1 MINRIRLKYVTIA
14 ISILIGVLG
23 VYELFQLFQL
33 YSQKK
38 TQFRNDAER
47 IVERISYIHEK
58 LIDYQRYNTI
68 LTKDFSGLYKKII
81 ENEFEGMLSSSQEI
95 SIKDTTIF
103 SNNKIE
109 PYLIIRGS
117 TKDTLSGVQ
126 TQQTTLIKD
135 VRQLQDFVSS
145 SKSNAKENI
154 TIHLNQKL
162 LQHIFKKAKFMNEL
176 MLQAFKENVYNR
188 PQQRV
193 DLRLL
198 DSLVSRELKGPHFP
212 KKYEFCLYVKDGKG
226 LIYKSCPNTYNPH
239 LSEQK
244 GYRTELFP
252 TDKINDKL
260 ILSVY
265 FPKERAFLLK
275 EMKSYFIITA
285 LLGLLI
291 VFTLYFLI
299 RIIRE
304 QKEVSEIKSNF
315 ISNMTHEFKTP
326 ISTISLACQALNDK
340 DVVSMQGNE
349 LFSPYLKMIDEENK
363 RLENLVEGILQS
375 ALISKGDMS
384 LNRESVDILMIIR
397 KQIEVAQFKKQ
408 PCPNITL
415 KHEGLPRNIEADK
428 MHFTNM
434 VANLLDN
441 AVKYSTAMP
450 TIEINVSFQ
459 NNNSVILSVKDQ
471 GIGIQPEFL
480 PKIFENLYRVPTGD
494 VHNVKGFGLGL
505 SYVKAIADAHQWKIK
520 VESQLG
526 KGTIFEVFIN

>member
-1 MINRIRLKYVTIA
+1 
-14 ISILIGVLG
+14 
-23 VYELFQLFQL
+23 
-33 YSQKK
+33 
-38 TQFRNDAER
+38 
-47 IVERISYIHEK
+47 
-58 LIDYQRYNTI
+58 
-68 LTKDFSGLYKKII
+68 
-81 ENEFEGMLSSSQEI
+81 
-95 SIKDTTIF
+95 
-103 SNNKIE
+103 
-109 PYLIIRGS
+109 
-117 TKDTLSGVQ
+117 
-126 TQQTTLIKD
+126 
-135 VRQLQDFVSS
+135 
-145 SKSNAKENI
+145 
-154 TIHLNQKL
+154 
-162 LQHIFKKAKFMNEL
+162 
-176 MLQAFKENVYNR
+176 
-188 PQQRV
+188 
-193 DLRLL
+193 
-198 DSLVSRELKGPHFP
+198 
-212 KKYEFCLYVKDGKG
+212 
-226 LIYKSCPNTYNPH
+226 
-239 LSEQK
+239 
-244 GYRTELFP
+244 
-252 TDKINDKL
+252 
-260 ILSVY
+260 
-265 FPKERAFLLK
+265 
-275 EMKSYFIITA
+275 MKSYFIITA

-384 LNRESVDILMIIR
+384 LNRESVDILMVIR

-526 KGTIFEVFIN
+526 KGTIFEVFIK

>member
-1 MINRIRLKYVTIA
+1 
-14 ISILIGVLG
+14 
-23 VYELFQLFQL
+23 
-33 YSQKK
+33 
-38 TQFRNDAER
+38 
-47 IVERISYIHEK
+47 
-58 LIDYQRYNTI
+58 
-68 LTKDFSGLYKKII
+68 
-81 ENEFEGMLSSSQEI
+81 
-95 SIKDTTIF
+95 
-103 SNNKIE
+103 
-109 PYLIIRGS
+109 
-117 TKDTLSGVQ
+117 
-126 TQQTTLIKD
+126 
-135 VRQLQDFVSS
+135 
-145 SKSNAKENI
+145 
-154 TIHLNQKL
+154 
-162 LQHIFKKAKFMNEL
+162 
-176 MLQAFKENVYNR
+176 
-188 PQQRV
+188 
-193 DLRLL
+193 
-198 DSLVSRELKGPHFP
+198 
-212 KKYEFCLYVKDGKG
+212 
-226 LIYKSCPNTYNPH
+226 
-239 LSEQK
+239 
-244 GYRTELFP
+244 
-252 TDKINDKL
+252 
-260 ILSVY
+260 
-265 FPKERAFLLK
+265 
-275 EMKSYFIITA
+275 
-285 LLGLLI
+285 
-291 VFTLYFLI
+291 
-299 RIIRE
+299 
-304 QKEVSEIKSNF
+304 
-315 ISNMTHEFKTP
+315 MTHEFKTP

-384 LNRESVDILMIIR
+384 LNRESVDILMVIR

-526 KGTIFEVFIN
+526 KGTIFEVFIK